1 MARESILVVDDES
14 DILELVRY
22 NLMKEGY
29 RVTCVKT
36 GEDAIRSVKSKLPE
50 LVVLDLMLPE
60 MDGLEVCRR
69 LKANPETS
77 QIPILMLTAKSEDV
91 DVVTGLE
98 IGADDYITK
107 PFSPRVLIARVRAA
121 LRRKRGEGKLDGKVI
136 SMHGLTIHPG
146 RREVTFGSKK
156 IELTFTEFGILYL
169 LASKPGWVLSRQEIT
184 ESVGEGRLDVTDRA
198 VDVHVAG
205 LRKKLGQK
213 AGALIE
219 TVRGAGYRFKE

>member
-36 GEDAIRSVKSKLPE
+36 GEDAIRSVKTRLPD
-50 LVVLDLMLPE
+50 LLILDLMLPE
-60 MDGLEVCRR
+60 MDGIEVCRT

-77 QIPILMLTAKSEDV
+77 QIPVLMLTAKSEDV

-98 IGADDYITK
+98 IGADDYMTK

-121 LRRKRGEGKLDGKVI
+121 IRRKRGEGKLGDKVI
-136 SMHGLTIHPG
+136 TMHGLTIHPG
-146 RREVTFGSKK
+146 RREVTHGGKK

-184 ESVGEGRLDVTDRA
+184 ESVGDGRLDVTDRA
-198 VDVHVAG
+198 VDVHIAG
-205 LRKKLGQK
+205 LRKKLGAK

-219 TVRGAGYRFKE
+219 TVRGVGYRFKE